1 MADAATKHP
10 PTTAELERMHTLY
23 REGGAKRKMAP
34 HAIYADDT
42 CPHPGCD
49 QRMQAIDFRVESY
62 GPSVHDPLVR
72 AWWSD
77 VGFAGRC
84 PKCGGWIQF
93 SIRGKRAISADE
105 ADHLPKLPDDWHAVA
120 LIL

>member
-1 MADAATKHP
+1 MSDAATKHT
-10 PTTAELERMHTLY
+10 PTAADLKRMHALY

-34 HAIYADDT
+34 HVIYGDDT

-49 QRMQAIDFRVESY
+49 QRMQAIDFRVENY
-62 GPSVHDPLVR
+62 GPAIHDPLVR
-72 AWWSD
+72 AWWGD

-84 PKCGGWIQF
+84 PKCGGWIHF
-93 SIRGKRAISADE
+93 TIRGKRAITPDE
-105 ADHLPKLPDDWHAVA
+105 ADQLPKLPDDWHAVA